1 MYGLSEGKLMA
12 TYYVGKG
19 GNDASD
25 DYIVADPISG
35 TRILFRQK
43 YGNPARYI
51 FRVVCY
57 EHRVRRKA

>member
-1 MYGLSEGKLMA
+1 MA

-35 TRILFRQK
+35 TRILCRQK
-43 YGNPARYI
+43 YGDPARYI

-57 EHRVRRKA
+57 EHRVR

>member
-1 MYGLSEGKLMA
+1 MA

-43 YGNPARYI
+43 YGDPARYI